1 MKKNLL
7 KLSSLLILPLLVTG
21 CRGAIDDNGGNTDD
35 DEDDYIVTSKKITN
49 QWVLPYDWT
58 YNKYDRKY
66 ESVNLITSTS
76 ELKSS
81 SNAFIKTVVDNQFRG
96 EMPSSSDGYDVI
108 GYNPFEKYDDT
119 YFSDHILLVGIA
131 YLTSGCTLYTNG
143 IGQEPYEYYLLDSNG
158 KRYLDDV
165 FTPFYVDEVYETKPS
180 SDQESRLIL
189 YIYDEFQI
197 STSAYKDKT
206 ASQIK
211 ALFLDTSDSSK
222 TELEYYS
229 HTIYKDEYNEKHQD
243 NKIS

>member
-7 KLSSLLILPLLVTG
+7 KFSSLLILPLIVTG
-21 CRGAIDDNGGNTDD
+21 CRGAIEDDNNTDD
-35 DEDDYIVTSKKITN
+35 EEDDYIVTSKKIAN

-66 ESVNLITSTS
+66 EGVNLITSTS

-81 SNAFIKTVVDNQFRG
+81 SNAFIKTVVSNQFRG
-96 EMPSSSDGYDVI
+96 ELSQTGQDVI
-108 GYNPFEKYDDT
+108 GYDPFSKYDDT
-119 YFSDHILLVGIA
+119 YFDDHILLIGCA
-131 YLTSGCTLYTNG
+131 YLTTGCTLYTNG
-143 IGQEPYEYYLLDSNG
+143 IGEEPYEYYLLDSNG

-165 FTPFYVDEVYETKPS
+165 FTPFYVDEIYDTKPS
-180 SDQESRLIL
+180 DDAEKRLIF

-206 ASQIK
+206 AAQIK
-211 ALFLDTSDSSK
+211 ASFLNTSDDSK

-229 HTIYKDEYNEKHQD
+229 HEVYKDEYNKKHTDKQ
-243 NKIS
+243 I